1 MAAPGALAISAP
13 PGALG
18 PFMDRC
24 DVGVAAARAH
34 RDGELAR
41 VALHG
46 PNHTEQTRALGCI
59 A

>member
-1 MAAPGALAISAP
+1 MTAPGALAISAA
-13 PGALG
+13 PGAFG

-24 DVGVAAARAH
+24 DVGVAAARADL
-34 RDGELAR
+34 DGELAR

-46 PNHTEQTRALGCI
+46 PNHTEQTRAVGCI